1 MATGSQLYSTRF
13 AIPFVSSELE
23 YSSPIEKDRNENQS
37 LYLDKRLILTHTNSI
52 SLLAKIPLMLSE
64 DQGYFNQV
72 AKLINLIVEL
82 HLPGCY
88 KIVLHQDGDTS
99 DSSNRYGDLV
109 KDLTSKGNGDF
120 VIWELME
127 FLSSTPPDDQ
137 FIFRYSHLKT
147 NDVFCILFV
156 VFADL
161 KVVGEAFNKVQRGS
175 WLKGAT
181 KYMLVFPGNIVTTE
195 LLTAHPVIGQSY
207 NLVVMSEASKEGNV
221 SLNWESP
228 KLDFVFFQTCP
239 YCNDGNPLVNY
250 IAHWKSEKG
259 FLFSEPFYPDLFQ
272 TFNGHLFRAVTLVY
286 EPFSCYHKVSD
297 DILIPTG
304 KCVDNTM
311 LHEMSLSLNFTYK
324 FTEPKDGQWGHKLD
338 NGSYT
343 GVIGSVERM
352 EADFSLNI
360 AITQDREEVVDC
372 TIGYHIEPITFAT
385 TKPRL
390 LNQAFAL
397 IRPFRVEVWIV
408 FGLTVLIAGP
418 VYYIISKYATLYRP
432 ALRPPNLAKSSFM
445 AFATCFNQSIKWLPI
460 GSTRIFIGI
469 YIFSMYVTVTMYI
482 AMLTA
487 SLTLPTLSP
496 TLNTLEKLV
505 ESDFS
510 WGIQDL
516 GAADYQLLK
525 SSKVPLY
532 QRVFQGLK
540 QCPSLDECIIR
551 ARDTKYA
558 FITWRTYLEDRIA
571 VRFTSSAGERQLH
584 IAIGD
589 IFPVELGWAMNP
601 GSPYRHRF
609 NSQIRKQLESG
620 LISKWLS
627 DVINDP
633 QRREGKDEAALPS
646 SSSLIQA
653 LGLHHLQGVFFI
665 LSIGYITSLLTFLFE
680 LTVGKR
686 SPNN

>member
-1 MATGSQLYSTRF
+1 MLAGSVVGAVFALVTAFNFGTNAAEVKPGMELKKKFPLASLSLMA
-13 AIPFVSSELE
+13 
-23 YSSPIEKDRNENQS
+23 
-37 LYLDKRLILTHTNSI
+37 
-52 SLLAKIPLMLSE
+52 SE
-64 DQGYFNQV
+64 DNGYSKKV
-72 AKLINLIVEL
+72 AKLIHHIVEVN
-82 HLPGCY
+82 LPGCY
-88 KIVLHQDGDTS
+88 KIVLHQNAELGHRTNQWD
-99 DSSNRYGDLV
+99 DLV
-109 KDLTSKGNGDF
+109 KYLASGGGGNLIIWKLGDF
-120 VIWELME
+120 LQASPLEDNQY
-127 FLSSTPPDDQ
+127 T
-137 FIFRYSHLKT
+137 FRYSHLKT
-147 NDVFCILFV
+147 KGVFCILFV
-156 VFADL
+156 VLADL
-161 KVVGEAFNKVQRGS
+161 KAIGAAFEKLQRGF
-175 WLKGAT
+175 WFQGVT
-181 KYMLVFPGNIVTTE
+181 KYMFVVTDTLVTSE
-195 LLTAHPVIGQSY
+195 LLISHPVLGNSY
-207 NLVVMSEASKEGNV
+207 NLVVMSENPE
-221 SLNWESP
+221 ESNLPKAGTTP

-239 YCNDGNPLVNY
+239 YCKDGNPSVNY
-250 IAHWKSEKG
+250 IAHWRSDKG
-259 FLFSEPFYPDLFQ
+259 FLFSKPFYPDLFQ

-286 EPFSCYHKVSD
+286 EPFSCYRKVSD

-304 KCVDNTM
+304 RCVDNTM
-311 LHEMSLSLNFTYK
+311 LHEMSLALNFTYK

-385 TKPRL
+385 TKPRP

-397 IRPFRVEVWIV
+397 IRPFRSEVWIA
-408 FGLTVLIAGP
+408 FGLTVVLAGP
-418 VYYIISKYATLYRP
+418 TYYIICKYATLSKD
-432 ALRPPNLAKSSFM
+432 AFRPPTLSAASFM
-445 AFATCFNQSIKWLPI
+445 TFATCINQSVNWMPI
-460 GSTRIFIGI
+460 ASTRIFIGA
-469 YIFSMYVTVTMYI
+469 YAFSMFVAVTMYI

-525 SSKVPLY
+525 SSQVPLY
-532 QRVFQGLK
+532 QRVFQGLQ

-571 VRFTSSAGERQLH
+571 VRFTSSTGERQLH
-584 IAIGD
+584 VASGN

-620 LISKWLS
+620 LISKWLK
-627 DVINDP
+627 DIINDP
-633 QRREGKDEAALPS
+633 QRREASDEANLPS

-665 LSIGYITSLLTFLFE
+665 LTIGYATAFLIFLVE
-680 LTVGKR
+680 LTLCKKDTDI
-686 SPNN
+686 